1 MSEFYIAIDHFDH
14 QIDCF
19 CPDADH
25 VNILH
30 FQKGDLIEVTPE
42 RKSTMLG
49 WYALVVINGQQ
60 AFYMAIEDIERY
72 FMSECISSQLDIDL
86 KINYL
91 QYKIDQDLE
100 AGDKDSFAENSRKLS
115 ETCSLKEELEFY
127 IAKAI

>member
-1 MSEFYIAIDHFDH
+1 MSELYIAIDHFDH

-25 VNILH
+25 VNIINI
-30 FQKGDLIEVTPE
+30 QKGDLIEVTPE
-42 RKSTMLG
+42 RKYTMLG
-49 WYALVVINGQQ
+49 WYALVVVNGQR

-72 FMSECISSQLDIDL
+72 FINECISSQLDIDL

-100 AGDKDSFAENSRKLS
+100 AGDRDSFADNSRKLS
-115 ETCSLKEELEFY
+115 ETCRLKEELEY
-127 IAKAI
+127 YMAKAI